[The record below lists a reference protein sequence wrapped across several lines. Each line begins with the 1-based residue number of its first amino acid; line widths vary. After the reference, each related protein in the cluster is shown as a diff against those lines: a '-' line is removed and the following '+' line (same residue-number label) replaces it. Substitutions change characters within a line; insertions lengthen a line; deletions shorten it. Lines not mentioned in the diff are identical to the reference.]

1 MTSPSGSRDVE
12 SRLVAALQDTARRNL
27 SDATPPPRF
36 DPDSLSDLDDR
47 PDLPKGAWVVVVL
60 AAAIVV
66 AVILAMVLPSRRV
79 HSFGPAGPGPASGTF
94 ITLRAR
100 TNGLSEADLDKARQ
114 VISARA
120 VALGAA
126 NPNVQIVGFNEI
138 TAFLPGV
145 APSALQGLGVVNAL
159 QIRPIVMPWYP
170 NGPPVQPPSSSHPV
184 VDPWKSLGFEPPKD
198 AAAYVALSRSQQL
211 AVQAVVNKWNCNDL
225 SPDRPDAPIVT
236 CDQERGNRFLLGP
249 VLAASNEITSV
260 APAANEESIAD
271 QWELAV
277 TLNPA
282 ATSRVNDYIAQFQTP
297 EIVETLDSVP
307 IADVLLTKPLT
318 ADSTIIATCFKSYDE
333 RAAIQLAAI
342 LNAGALPAPFDVVSV
357 EGR

>member
-12 SRLVAALQDTARRNL
+12 SRLVAALKDTARRNL

-36 DPDSLSDLDDR
+36 DPDSLSDSGDR
-47 PDLPKGAWVVVVL
+47 PEGPKGAWVVVVL

-66 AVILAMVLPSRRV
+66 AVILAMVLPGRRV
-79 HSFGPAGPGPASGTF
+79 HSFGPAGPASGTF
-94 ITLRAR
+94 VTLRAR
-100 TNGLSEADLDKARQ
+100 ANGLSEADLNKARQ

-120 VALGAA
+120 VALGAV

-145 APSALQGLGVVNAL
+145 AASAVQGLGAVNAL
-159 QIRPIVMPWYP
+159 QIRPIVMPWSA
-170 NGPPVQPPSSSHPV
+170 NGPPAQRPSSSHPV
-184 VDPWKSLGFEPPKD
+184 VDPWKSLGFAPPKD

-211 AVQAVVNKWNCNDL
+211 AVQAVVNHWNCNDL
-225 SPDRPDAPIVT
+225 PLDRPDAPIVT
-236 CDQERGNRFLLGP
+236 CDPARGGRYLLGP
-249 VLAASNEITSV
+249 VLAARNEITSI

-297 EIVETLDSVP
+297 EIVETLDSLP

-318 ADSTIIATCFKSYDE
+318 ADSTVIATCFKAYDE
-333 RAAIQLAAI
+333 RAAIQLAAV